1 MLHGGFLAS
10 VALICVALTAVALGT
25 LLGTHDGWPVDGSA
39 AATASPTNISSTT
52 HVTLSL
58 WSVCAKVTVA
68 NAVTMETS
76 TTSECLSNNAGDL
89 HANCRAYTDHYKTI
103 QAAYIIALILGTACF
118 VVGVVSYVRPEFL
131 LNLPVSP
138 KVPLLLL
145 TILFWLMTALS
156 AALAFAIPTDKYCEF
171 PPFNAGTNFA
181 YGPSPFLMMAS
192 LAIATGSIVLAC
204 TWPIPDPKADEA
216 GQVALTELSANEPVR
231 EEGAHA
237 PAS

>member
-25 LLGTHDGWPVDGSA
+25 LLGTHDGWPVDGNA
-39 AATASPTNISSTT
+39 AATASPTNMSST

-58 WSVCAKVTVA
+58 WSMCTKVTVA

-103 QAAYIIALILGTACF
+103 QAAYIIALILGTTCF
-118 VVGVVSYVRPEFL
+118 VVGVVSYVRPEIL

-181 YGPSPFLMMAS
+181 YGPSPFLMIAS

-204 TWPIPDPKADEA
+204 TWPRADPTTDEA
-216 GQVALTELSANEPVR
+216 GQTTLKESANEPVR
-231 EEGAHA
+231 HEEGTHA
-237 PAS
+237 P